1 MRILAALILALAAA
15 GRPAQAHDYW
25 ANGVPVPAWVKDAC
39 CGQADSHLL
48 SLDAVSLQDD
58 GWHIQGMNTVVPPD
72 HVLPSQ
78 DGQFW
83 GFWIEAN
90 GPDASI
96 YCFFCPHGVLA
107 P

>member
-1 MRILAALILALAAA
+1 M
-15 GRPAQAHDYW
+15 G
-25 ANGVPVPAWVKDAC
+25 KDAC
-39 CGQADSHLL
+39 CGQADAHLL

-58 GWHIQGMNTVVPPD
+58 GWHIQGMNVVPPD

-83 GFWIEAN
+83 GFGEPN

-96 YCFFCPHGVLA
+96 YCFFA
-107 P
+107 PMEF